1 MRLRVMKACTQH
13 DMGRVGESCHP
24 SRVLPQILE
33 KDAGPMTGHMT
44 VSSELASG
52 QGFCRAGS
60 EFPGPG

>member
-1 MRLRVMKACTQH
+1 MKACTQH

-44 VSSELASG
+44 VSSELASAK
-52 QGFCRAGS
+52 GFCHMGS
-60 EFPGPG
+60 EFPGSD

>member
-1 MRLRVMKACTQH
+1 MKACTQH

-24 SRVLPQILE
+24 SWVLPQILK

-44 VSSELASG
+44 GPPELASG
-52 QGFCRAGS
+52 QGFCRVGS